1 MANNTDIWQQYYAK
15 ALATPHLKRTE
26 FAVKLNQSP
35 TKVAI
40 DCGCGTGSD
49 MDYLHQQAYQVYGFD
64 THPDAVEIC
73 RQRFENCSLV
83 EVSQDTFENYD
94 YPRCGILM
102 ANSSLYFANPE
113 EFSQTWQKIFAAL
126 DVGGVFV
133 GDFMGSK
140 DSWANGHHCPTTP
153 LSEAQVRALFVD
165 FDIIRFVER
174 DEPGVTA
181 LGNDKHWH
189 TFSVVAVKS

>member
-15 ALATPHLKRTE
+15 ALDTPHLKRTE
-26 FAVKLNQSP
+26 FAVKLNRSS
-35 TKVAI
+35 TRVAI

-64 THPDAVEIC
+64 TNPDAVEIC
-73 RQRFENCSLV
+73 RQRFENCLLV

-113 EFSQTWQKIFAAL
+113 EFSQTWQKIVAAL

-140 DSWANGHHCPTTP
+140 DSWAAGHHCPTTP
-153 LSEAQVRALFVD
+153 LSEAQVKALFTD

-181 LGNDKHWH
+181 LGNNKHWH

>member
-1 MANNTDIWQQYYAK
+1 MEIENDIWQPYYAK

-64 THPDAVEIC
+64 AHPDAVEIC
-73 RQRFENCSLV
+73 RQRFANSSLID
-83 EVSQDTFENYD
+83 VSQDTFEHYD
-94 YPRCGILM
+94 YPRCGIIV
-102 ANSSLYFANPE
+102 ANNALFFADPYLFTN
-113 EFSQTWQKIFAAL
+113 TWQKIVAAL

-140 DSWANGHHCPTTP
+140 DSWATGHHCTTTP
-153 LSEAQVRALFVD
+153 LTKVQVRALFTD

-181 LGNDKHWH
+181 LGNNKHWH

>member
-26 FAVKLNQSP
+26 FAVKINQSP

-64 THPDAVEIC
+64 AHQDAVEIC

-140 DSWANGHHCPTTP
+140 DSWAAGHHCPTTP
-153 LSEAQVRALFVD
+153 LTEAQVRALFVN